1 MVTRISKSSRES
13 PKMSDEE
20 DTLQKTRHAFED
32 LCRALN
38 MDEESSNS
46 AWTSYENIRK
56 HYTLE
61 VTLII
66 IMSRPISRDRN
77 MCFFR

>member
-1 MVTRISKSSRES
+1 
-13 PKMSDEE
+13 MSDEE

-46 AWTSYENIRK
+46 AWRSYENISK
-56 HYTLE
+56 NYTLE
-61 VTLII
+61 VMHTHLGIL
-66 IMSRPISRDRN
+66 DVGY
-77 MCFFR
+77 